1 MTAFGFRGDRSGLRP
16 PPGETGV
23 SLGGAA
29 HQEMV
34 GDTSTPPK
42 VLMVVAS
49 QGSQV
54 VNDKVVVEYK
64 SQMHVL
70 NSQDPLLVCPF
81 SPYFRKS
88 MHESIAGSAWPAEAF
103 WFNLHDSTMQ
113 DLFKN

>member
-1 MTAFGFRGDRSGLRP
+1 M
-16 PPGETGV
+16 

-42 VLMVVAS
+42 VLLVVKN

-70 NSQDPLLVCPF
+70 NSQDPPLDNPF
-81 SPYFRKS
+81 SPYFVKA
-88 MHESIAGSAWPAEAF
+88 MHECLAGSAWPAEAF
-103 WFNLHDSTMQ
+103 WRNLYDATMQ

>member
-1 MTAFGFRGDRSGLRP
+1 
-16 PPGETGV
+16 V

-42 VLMVVAS
+42 VLMVVQS

-70 NSQDPLLVCPF
+70 NSQDPPLANPF
-81 SPYFRKS
+81 SQNFVKK
-88 MHESIAGSAWPAEAF
+88 MHECSAGTAWPAEAF
-103 WFNLHDSTMQ
+103 WRNLEDDTMQ
-113 DLFKN
+113 DFF

>member
-1 MTAFGFRGDRSGLRP
+1 M
-16 PPGETGV
+16 

-42 VLMVVAS
+42 VLLVVKN

-70 NSQDPLLVCPF
+70 DSQNPPIENPF
-81 SPYFRKS
+81 SPYFLKT
-88 MHESIAGSAWPAEAF
+88 MHSVSSEAAWPGDVF
-103 WFNLHDSTMQ
+103 WANLCDEKMKDH
-113 DLFKN
+113 FGN